1 MVKVLSERN
10 PREIRDEHEERTRE
24 RCPSGRVVR
33 APRAPSEPRE
43 DERRRADG
51 NPDRIAVD
59 AETIDEDISC
69 EPDEPLETRLAEGA
83 SSPNLEMADGVRAR
97 EGDEV
102 LRADD
107 GDERRAPGERGRGR
121 DEQSPKPRSAGGE
134 REERQ
139 QERGPREARAEAE
152 TDGDANPP

>member
-1 MVKVLSERN
+1 
-10 PREIRDEHEERTRE
+10 
-24 RCPSGRVVR
+24 
-33 APRAPSEPRE
+33 
-43 DERRRADG
+43 
-51 NPDRIAVD
+51 
-59 AETIDEDISC
+59 
-69 EPDEPLETRLAEGA
+69 
-83 SSPNLEMADGVRAR
+83 MADGVRAR

-152 TDGDANPP
+152 TYGRGSLTFLTATKFFVGDRRFRHFQTLYEAPSPSLHCSGRFSDLYKLR